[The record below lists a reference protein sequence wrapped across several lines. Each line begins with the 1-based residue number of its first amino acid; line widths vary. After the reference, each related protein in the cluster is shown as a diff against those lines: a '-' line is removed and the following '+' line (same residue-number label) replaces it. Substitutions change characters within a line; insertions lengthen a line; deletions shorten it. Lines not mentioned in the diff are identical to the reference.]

1 MKPVLAAAICLMLGS
16 SSFSSHGVARP
27 IHPVMARPVH
37 RAVPAGETIPM
48 LTGMGATLA
57 LVVVK

>member
-16 SSFSSHGVARP
+16 SSFSSHSA
-27 IHPVMARPVH
+27 AKPVH
-37 RAVPAGETIPM
+37 PIIGHSMSRPGGETIPM
-48 LTGMGATLA
+48 LTGLGATLA